1 MASQNIKQVFKNT
14 LDTIRKGQ
22 KVSISKEMRKVGYAP
37 STSKKPNK
45 ITKSDTWQICLAKIN
60 DKKILDEFY
69 KIAIGKK
76 DLRAKIEAGK
86 EIFKLKDRYPASKL
100 KLGAFEDRDKVLE

>member
-14 LDTIRKGQ
+14 LESVRKG
-22 KVSISKEMRKVGYAP
+22 KMANISKEMRKCGYSE
-37 STSKKPNK
+37 STARTVK
-45 ITKSDTWQICLAKIN
+45 ITKTKTWQQCLAKIEDN
-60 DKKILDEFY
+60 KILDEFY